1 MSENRITLDINNI
14 KPFVNQK
21 QVDLIMPEVIAAHKK
36 IVKGTGKGKEFLGW
50 LHLGSKTS
58 EKLISRIE
66 NTGAEIRNNSDVLLC
81 IGIGGSYLGARAGIE
96 FLCPLVAKDDREKSL
111 KIYFCGNNLSSDYI
125 HDLLEYIDSG
135 RELYINVISKSGTTI
150 EPALNFRIIYN
161 YMKKRYGKS
170 ELARRIICTTDKKKG
185 ALKKM
190 ASGEG
195 FRTFVIPDNVGG
207 RFSVLTPV
215 GLLPMSCA
223 GIDIRKLL
231 RGVAG
236 LEKDIF
242 KSKQERNDAYRY
254 AVIRNLLYR
263 SGKYIE
269 VLSGFHPSLHYLLE
283 WWKQLFAESEGKDG
297 KGIFPAIADFT
308 TDLHSIGQLIQEG
321 ERNIFETFVVIDKPR
336 NKTRI
341 PYIKEN
347 IDQLNYLAGKHL
359 NYVDKKAYQ
368 GTAKAHAAGGVPN
381 MAIHIPERSPYYLGQ
396 AYYFF
401 EMAVAVS
408 GYLLDINPFD
418 QPGVEAYKRNMYKLL
433 NKPR

>member
-1 MSENRITLDINNI
+1 MKNKITLDINNI
-14 KPFVNQK
+14 KPFINQK
-21 QVDLIMPEVIAAHKK
+21 QVDLIMPEIIQAHEK
-36 IVKGTGKGKEFLGW
+36 IKKGTGKGGKFLGW

-58 EKLISRIE
+58 EKLISRIK
-66 NTGAEIRNNSDVLLC
+66 NTAAEIRKNSDVLLC

-96 FLCPLVAKDDREKSL
+96 FLSPLFPKEDKEKSL

-125 HDLLEYIDSG
+125 HDLLKYIGSD
-135 RELYINVISKSGTTI
+135 RELYVNVISKSGTTI
-150 EPALNFRIIYN
+150 EPALSFRIIYN
-161 YMKKRYGKS
+161 YMKKRYGKT
-170 ELARRIICTTDKKKG
+170 ELSKRIICTTDKKKG
-185 ALKKM
+185 ALKRM
-190 ASGEG
+190 ASKEG

-231 RGVAG
+231 RGAAD

-242 KSKQERNDAYRY
+242 KSKEERNDAYRY
-254 AVIRNLLYR
+254 AAIRNLLYR

-269 VLSGFHPSLHYLLE
+269 ILSGFHPSLHYLLE
-283 WWKQLFAESEGKDG
+283 WWKQLFAESEGKDS

-308 TDLHSIGQLIQEG
+308 ADLHSIGQLIQEG
-321 ERNIFETFVVIDKPR
+321 KRNIFETFVVIDKPH
-336 NKTRI
+336 KETRI
-341 PYIKEN
+341 PHLKEN
-347 IDQLNYLAGKHL
+347 IDRLNYLAGRGL
-359 NYVDKKAYQ
+359 DYVDKKAYQ

-381 MAIHIPERSPYYLGQ
+381 MTIHIPERSPYYLGQ

-401 EMAVAVS
+401 ETAVGVS
-408 GYLLDINPFD
+408 GYLLGINPFD
-418 QPGVEAYKRNMYKLL
+418 QPGVEAYKCNMYKLL